1 MDLIRVFSDAQAVPS
16 FLGDLVSKPPACYCS
31 SSQSSLGHRPR
42 NQDQCIFLFS
52 SNQSEAFRPLG
63 VSNQF
68 SSTPVCCKFPVSL
81 TLPSTTK
88 FLPDARARQFSVC
101 SPRPWSQSWSC
112 QASTLHS
119 VFHGGPK
126 WDNKRS
132 FIHCWCMIPNQD
144 PILMRQLSGLASLT
158 WTCHWKP
165 QLVSILWRSLQ
176 HFHMVGASFGTGS
189 WMRFRLSSEA
199 ELLHKSWVLL
209 RTGGASNFT
218 VAVSQAAYPGL
229 GARRR
234 QGHWIGYRNTRLF
247 PSQWVCAQYREQE
260 VGSTSQMSV
269 SSSG

>member
-1 MDLIRVFSDAQAVPS
+1 MKNRFQRSQLLYYSTIVCRILPVQVQPPRTRSSSFNEKESISSSPERRKFDSMDLMRVFSDAQAVPS

-126 WDNKRS
+126 
-132 FIHCWCMIPNQD
+132 
-144 PILMRQLSGLASLT
+144 
-158 WTCHWKP
+158 
-165 QLVSILWRSLQ
+165 
-176 HFHMVGASFGTGS
+176 
-189 WMRFRLSSEA
+189 
-199 ELLHKSWVLL
+199 
-209 RTGGASNFT
+209 
-218 VAVSQAAYPGL
+218 
-229 GARRR
+229 
-234 QGHWIGYRNTRLF
+234 
-247 PSQWVCAQYREQE
+247 
-260 VGSTSQMSV
+260 
-269 SSSG
+269 